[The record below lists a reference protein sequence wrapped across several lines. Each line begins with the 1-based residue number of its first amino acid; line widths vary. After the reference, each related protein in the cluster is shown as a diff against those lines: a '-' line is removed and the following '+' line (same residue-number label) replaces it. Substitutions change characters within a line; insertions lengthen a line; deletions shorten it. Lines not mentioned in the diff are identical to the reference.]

1 MYAYLIQVQIKGEDN
16 MSIVELIKSRRS
28 VRTFDEKPLSEV
40 DRNKL
45 IAYTANADN
54 PFGVSVEFR
63 LLDAKEY
70 GLTSPVIVGAK
81 DFLAAKVKRTDN
93 FEVAFGYSFEKVC
106 LYALSFGVG
115 TVMLAASLNR
125 AAFEKAMSLAK
136 EEIMPLASPVGY
148 PADTMSLREVLM
160 RKALRADKR
169 KTPED
174 LFYCKNFETALK
186 ENEAGDYAEALEAVR
201 LAPSAG
207 NGQPWKI
214 VVEGDNVHFYEAK
227 TMKDSLLG
235 DIQKLDVGIAI
246 AHFDLVRKEKGIE
259 GRFVVSDPSI
269 ATPNSTYYIATFE
282 RKK

>member
-1 MYAYLIQVQIKGEDN
+1 MYSYLIQVQINGEKI
-16 MSIVELIKSRRS
+16 MSVAELIKSRRS
-28 VRTFDEKPLSEV
+28 VRTFDEKPLSES

-45 IAYTANADN
+45 IEYTANADN

-148 PADTMSLREVLM
+148 PADKMSLREVLM
-160 RKALRADKR
+160 SKALRADKR
-169 KTPED
+169 KTPEE
-174 LFYCKNFETALK
+174 LFYFKNFETALK
-186 ENEAGDYAEALEAVR
+186 ENETGDYAEALEAVR

-214 VVEGDNVHFYEAK
+214 VVEDEKVHFYEAK
-227 TMKDSLLG
+227 TMKDSPLG

-246 AHFDLVRKEKGIE
+246 AHFDLGRKEKGVE
-259 GRFVVSDPSI
+259 GRFVVSDPGI
-269 ATPNSTYYIATFE
+269 ATPNKTYYIATFE
-282 RKK
+282 REK